1 MTSIFDTGPPPPC
14 PAPFNLAQYV
24 LSLSPSLGDKCA
36 LSVLHADHSDDWT
49 YARFEAAVRGTAT
62 GLLQQGLKKGDR
74 ILMRLGNSVEFP
86 ILFLAAITAGLV
98 PVPTSSQ
105 ATAAEITAISNEI
118 DPALIVAD
126 RGIALPDPLACPVIT
141 AQDLHSFHHL
151 PPAFYVEGDPNRLAY
166 IIYTSG
172 TSGVPR
178 AVCHA
183 HRAIWA
189 RRMMYKGW
197 YGLTAHDRMM
207 HAGAFNWTYT
217 LGTGL
222 MDPLSIGAT
231 ALIPAA
237 DTAVS
242 GLPALIARH
251 RATIFAA
258 APGVYRQ
265 MLKHPLPPLP
275 DLRHGLSAGEKLP
288 ETIRNRWNQA
298 SGKMLFEAF
307 GMSECSTF
315 ISGSPDHPAPEGASG
330 YPQPGRRVAVLD
342 NTGQPVRFDQA
353 GTLAV
358 HRNDPG
364 LMLGYLNAEEET
376 KERFSGDWFLTGDN
390 CSMAPD
396 GAITYLGRT
405 DDMMNA
411 GGYRVSPLEVEQA
424 LTSHPAIDEIAAVE
438 VTVKADTTVIAA
450 FYTSGSPLD
459 EAGLI
464 DYANGKLARYKT
476 PRIFIRVAALPK
488 GANGKLLRRQL
499 RDTYE
504 NRHDQA

>member
-1 MTSIFDTGPPPPC
+1 MTSIFDNGPPTPC

-24 LSLSPSLGDKCA
+24 LALAPALGDKCA
-36 LSVLHADHSDDWT
+36 LSVLHADHTDDWT

-62 GLLQQGLKKGDR
+62 GLLQLGLKPGER
-74 ILMRLGNSVEFP
+74 ILMRLGNTVEFP

-105 ATAAEITAISNEI
+105 LTTSEITAITAEI
-118 DPALIVAD
+118 MPALIVAD
-126 RGIALPDPLACPVIT
+126 NGISLPDPLSCPVIS
-141 AQDLHSFHHL
+141 AEALHSYHHL
-151 PPAFYVEGDPNRLAY
+151 PPAFYAEGDPNRLAY

-172 TSGVPR
+172 TSGIPR

-189 RRMMYKGW
+189 RRMMFKGW

-237 DTAVS
+237 GMMPAE
-242 GLPALIARH
+242 LPALIARH

-288 ETIRNRWNQA
+288 ETIRNRWSDA
-298 SGKMLFEAF
+298 SGKKLFEAY

-315 ISGSPDHPAPEGASG
+315 ISGSPDHPAPKGATG
-330 YPQPGRRVAVLD
+330 YPQQGRRVAILD
-342 NTGQPVRFDQA
+342 DTGHPVPFYTV
-353 GTLAV
+353 GTLAI
-358 HRNDPG
+358 HRDDPG
-364 LMLGYLNAEEET
+364 LMLGYLGADMETNA
-376 KERFSGDWFLTGDN
+376 RYIGDWFLTGDS
-390 CSMAPD
+390 CSMASD
-396 GAITYLGRT
+396 GAITYLGRS

-411 GGYRVSPLEVEQA
+411 GGYRVSPLEVERVI
-424 LTSHPAIDEIAAVE
+424 SHHPDITEVAVTE
-438 VTVKADTTVIAA
+438 VRVKSDATVIAA
-450 FYTSGSPLD
+450 FYVSDTPLD
-459 EAGLI
+459 QGALI
-464 DYANGKLARYKT
+464 DYAGERLARYKT
-476 PRIFIRVAALPK
+476 PRIFHRVKELPK
-488 GANGKLLRRQL
+488 GANGKLLRRRL
-499 RDTYE
+499 REGIETKS
-504 NRHDQA
+504 

>member
-1 MTSIFDTGPPPPC
+1 MTSIFDKGAPVPC

-24 LSLSPSLGDKCA
+24 LSLAPALGDKCA
-36 LSVLHADHSDDWT
+36 LSVLHTDHTDDWT

-62 GLLQQGLKKGDR
+62 GLLQQGLKPGDR
-74 ILMRLGNSVEFP
+74 ILMRLGNTVEFP

-105 ATAAEITAISNEI
+105 LTTLEITAISDEI
-118 DPALIVAD
+118 APALIVAD
-126 RGIALPDPLACPVIT
+126 NGIPLPDPLSCPVIS

-151 PPAFYVEGDPNRLAY
+151 PPAFYAEGDPNRLAY

-172 TSGVPR
+172 TSGIPR
-178 AVCHA
+178 AVRHA

-189 RRMMYKGW
+189 RRMMFKGW
-197 YGLTAHDRMM
+197 YGLTAHDRMI

-237 DTAVS
+237 GTSAAD
-242 GLPALIARH
+242 LPALIARH

-265 MLKHPLPPLP
+265 MLKNPLPPLP

-288 ETIRNRWNQA
+288 ETIRTRWNGA
-298 SGKMLFEAF
+298 TGKMLFEAY

-315 ISGSPDHPAPEGASG
+315 ISGSPDHPAPHGASG
-330 YPQPGRRVAVLD
+330 YPQQGRRVAVLD
-342 NTGQPVRFDQA
+342 QDGKPVPFDTA

-358 HRNDPG
+358 HRDDPG
-364 LMLGYLNAEEET
+364 LMLGYLGAETETNA
-376 KERFSGDWFLTGDN
+376 RFIGDWFLTGDS

-411 GGYRVSPLEVEQA
+411 GGYRVSPLEVEHA
-424 LTSHPAIDEIAAVE
+424 LATHPAIHEVAAVE

-450 FYTSGSPLD
+450 FYTSDTPLD
-459 EAGLI
+459 ETGLI
-464 DYANGKLARYKT
+464 DYAKDRLARYKT
-476 PRIFIRVAALPK
+476 PRIYVRVASLPK

-499 RDTYE
+499 RETYE
-504 NRHDQA
+504 KQT

>member
-1 MTSIFDTGPPPPC
+1 MTSIFDNGAPAPC

-24 LSLSPSLGDKCA
+24 LSLAPALGDKCA
-36 LSVLHADHSDDWT
+36 LSVLHTDHTDDWT
-49 YARFEAAVRGTAT
+49 YARFESAVRGTAT
-62 GLLQQGLKKGDR
+62 GLLQQGLKPGDR
-74 ILMRLGNSVEFP
+74 ILMRLGNTVEFP

-105 ATAAEITAISNEI
+105 LTTPEITAINAEI
-118 DPALIVAD
+118 SPALIVAD
-126 RGIALPDPLACPVIT
+126 SGIALPDPLSCPVIT

-151 PPAFYVEGDPNRLAY
+151 PPAFYAEGNPNRLAY

-172 TSGVPR
+172 TSGIPR

-189 RRMMYKGW
+189 RRMMFKGW

-237 DTAVS
+237 GTTTAD
-242 GLPALIARH
+242 LPALMAKH
-251 RATIFAA
+251 RASIFAA

-288 ETIRNRWNQA
+288 ETVRNRWNGA
-298 SGKMLFEAF
+298 TGKMLFEAY

-315 ISGSPDHPAPEGASG
+315 ISGSPDHPAPHGASG
-330 YPQPGRRVAVLD
+330 YPQQGRRVAVLD
-342 NTGQPVRFDQA
+342 QDGEPVPFDTA

-358 HRNDPG
+358 HRDDPG
-364 LMLGYLNAEEET
+364 LMLGYLDAEAETNA
-376 KERFSGDWFLTGDN
+376 RFNGDWFLTGDS
-390 CSMAPD
+390 CSMGPD

-411 GGYRVSPLEVEQA
+411 GGYRVSPLEVEHT
-424 LTSHPAIDEIAAVE
+424 LSTHPAIHEVAAVE

-450 FYTSGSPLD
+450 FYTSDTPLD

-464 DYANGKLARYKT
+464 DYAKDRLARYKT
-476 PRIFIRVAALPK
+476 PRIYVRVASLPK

-499 RDTYE
+499 RETYE
-504 NRHDQA
+504 KQT